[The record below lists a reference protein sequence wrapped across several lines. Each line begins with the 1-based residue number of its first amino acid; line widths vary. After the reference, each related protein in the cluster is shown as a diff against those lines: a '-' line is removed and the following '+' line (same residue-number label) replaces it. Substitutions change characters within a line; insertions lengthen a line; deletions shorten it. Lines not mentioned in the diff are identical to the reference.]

1 MGEKLLCFDNPKN
14 VVYIC
19 LAILMTVGG
28 INIYSASFVYAG
40 RELGSTL
47 HFFGRYIFFAVFS
60 ILCLVTVRR
69 IGYKVFLGRNF
80 LLLFGGFVIFSLLF
94 VYFFGEQINSARRW
108 INFGVVSMQPS
119 EFAKLFVVMFCSRFL
134 GENIAKGR
142 SANYFYTPALPCVAL
157 ALFISVLVYV
167 EPDAGTAIIIAFLA
181 FLMLFV
187 SGLRWA
193 QMGIIVG
200 VAILVV
206 VGAILL
212 APYRLAR
219 FQVWLNPWSDP
230 TGAGYQT
237 VQSLIAIGSGQLTG
251 MGWGTGAS
259 KFFFL
264 PELHT
269 DFAFAIF
276 CQETGFL
283 GAMLLIFVF
292 VMLGYA
298 LWVIMR
304 RCKDSVGV
312 LLVSGVIMLVIGQGV
327 ANMAM
332 VCGLIPV
339 SGIPLSFISYGGSN
353 LLVSTVAVGL
363 ALSVYDE
370 EWEREKREAWH
381 EKMAAESPDSRRM
394 QWRVIDGGKR

>member
-1 MGEKLLCFDNPKN
+1 MSEKFFCFDNPKN
-14 VVYIC
+14 VVYVC
-19 LAILMTVGG
+19 LAILMIVGG

-40 RELGSTL
+40 KELGSTL
-47 HFFGRYIFFAVFS
+47 HFFGRYVFFAIFS
-60 ILCLVTVRR
+60 ILCLVVVRR
-69 IGYKVFLGRNF
+69 FGYKVFLNGNVLF
-80 LLLFGGFVIFSLLF
+80 LFGVFVVFALAF
-94 VYFFGEQINSARRW
+94 VYFFGEQINSAKRW
-108 INFGVVSMQPS
+108 ISFGAVSVQPS
-119 EFAKLFVVMFCSRFL
+119 EFAKLFVIMFCSRFL
-134 GENIAKGR
+134 GDNIAKGR
-142 SANYFYTPALPCVAL
+142 SANYFYTPALPCVVMAL
-157 ALFISVLVYV
+157 LISVLVYV
-167 EPDAGTAIIIAFLA
+167 EPDAGTAMIIAFLV
-181 FLMLFV
+181 FLMLFI
-187 SGLRWA
+187 SGLRWV
-193 QMGIIVG
+193 QTGIIVG
-200 VAILVV
+200 VTILAV
-206 VGAILL
+206 VGAIFL
-212 APYRLAR
+212 APYRMAR

-283 GAMLLIFVF
+283 GAMSLIGVF
-292 VMLGYA
+292 ATLGYA
-298 LWVIMR
+298 LLAIMR
-304 RCKDSVGV
+304 RCRDSVGA
-312 LLVSGVIMLVIGQGV
+312 LLVSGVILLVIGQGV

-370 EWEREKREAWH
+370 GCEREKREAWH
-381 EKMAAESPDSRRM
+381 EKMAAESPENRRL
-394 QWRVIDGGKR
+394 QWQVIDGGKR